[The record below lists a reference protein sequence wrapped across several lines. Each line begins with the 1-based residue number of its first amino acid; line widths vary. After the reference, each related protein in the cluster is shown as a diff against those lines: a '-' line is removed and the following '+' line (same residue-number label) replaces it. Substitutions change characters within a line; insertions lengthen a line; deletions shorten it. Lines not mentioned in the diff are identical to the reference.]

1 MKKVLLAFFFV
12 ILAGTVTGGF
22 LVFKRFQANP
32 EQIVPLPYEFQDSA
46 SGIKLDAPILIVGDR
61 MGHYFAKFH
70 TALAE
75 TISTGLNK
83 PIKIQTLAKTGSAIH
98 RTIHELKSISQW
110 PQILIYQ
117 GGSEEFFEN
126 KFNESE
132 IQKIKRNFKLYND
145 DRVETALILFPWLS
159 RIVYEPLS
167 RVKLEDSP
175 LPNNHSEET
184 YLKRLE
190 TELLLYEE
198 HLTELVNMSKAKNS
212 LLILTTTPINLDIPP
227 RKTCDFTTTT
237 EIEAQILELRE
248 LLKSNDPKTAYN
260 RSSKLIA
267 KFTGN
272 ASLYYFHGQISKR
285 LGSIPEAISSLHQA
299 SAFDCTPWR
308 ATEVYNTILRKVAN
322 EHQVILFD
330 FAKLV
335 ENDFG
340 ENVSFFD
347 EIYPQNLYYEKGMQ
361 QLGLVIKSILKL

>member
-1 MKKVLLAFFFV
+1 MKKVLLGILLI

-22 LVFKRFQANP
+22 FVFKRYQANP
-32 EQIVPLPYEFQDSA
+32 EQIVPLPYQFQEGA
-46 SGIKLDAPILIVGDR
+46 PGIKLDAPILIVGDR
-61 MGHYFAKFH
+61 MGNYLAKFH
-70 TALAE
+70 TTLAE
-75 TISTGLNK
+75 TISSNLAR
-83 PIKIQTLAKTGSAIH
+83 PIKIQTLAKAGAGIH

-117 GGSEEFFEN
+117 GGSEEFYEN

-132 IQKIKRNFKLYND
+132 IKKIKRNFKLYND

-159 RIVYEPLS
+159 RIVYEPLY
-167 RVKLEDSP
+167 RVKLEADP
-175 LPNNHSEET
+175 LPNNLSEET

-198 HLTELVNMSKAKNS
+198 HVTELVNMSKSKNS
-212 LLILTTTPINLDIPP
+212 LLILTTTPVNLDIPP

-248 LLKSNDPKTAYN
+248 LLKVNDPKTAYN
-260 RSSKLIA
+260 RSSKLIT
-267 KFTGN
+267 KFSGN

-285 LGSIPEAISSLHQA
+285 LGSIDEAVSSLHQA
-299 SAFDCTPWR
+299 NAFDCTPWR
-308 ATEVYNTILRKVAN
+308 ATEVYNTIIRKVAK

-335 ENDFG
+335 EGDFG
-340 ENVSFFD
+340 ENVVFFD